1 MQRSEDKCL
10 ESVLSSRHVGFRD
23 HTWIV
28 RLDTITTEPSR
39 WPGFSL
45 STAKQ
50 EQLTLPQRT
59 KVSSPPH
66 PPASTSQ
73 VLRQH
78 EYTTSGSNSPASPR
92 KCQAF
97 RHQYT
102 SGSNSPASPRKC
114 QAFLHQYT
122 PGVTVPAHSQQTY
135 LPKASNHGRVLSPAR
150 DKARC
155 SVTAC

>member
-1 MQRSEDKCL
+1 MCANKRMQRSEDKCL
-10 ESVLSSRHVGFRD
+10 ESVLSSHHLLSD

-28 RLDTITTEPSR
+28 SLDTITTEPSR

-59 KVSSPPH
+59 KVSSTPH

-78 EYTTSGSNSPASPR
+78 EYTISGSNSPASPR

-97 RHQYT
+97 
-102 SGSNSPASPRKC
+102 C
-114 QAFLHQYT
+114 HQYT
-122 PGVTVPAHSQQTY
+122 PAVTVPAHSQQTY
-135 LPKASNHGRVLSPAR
+135 LPKASNHGCVLSPAR

-155 SVTAC
+155 SLTAC